1 MAGGADTHLALKVL
15 SAAAHTAARGML
27 LISPS
32 SRARGPLEALS
43 RLGRAPDPTTPL
55 PAGIGGGTLDLQII
69 LVVEILLGIA
79 IPLVWFLVL
88 RRQAKRITARA
99 RRQAT
104 KILEEA
110 ERSSES
116 KLREAEII
124 SKEKLLQART
134 EFEKVSH
141 KRRTELEGLE
151 RRLTQKEDLLDKRVE
166 QLDQRDKE
174 VTGRERQV
182 TDRERASALKESEVE
197 TLLREER
204 GKLEQ
209 IAGLTA
215 QQAKEELVRLIENEA
230 RMDAAH
236 AVKRAEDEAREQA
249 QKQAQRIIGMAIQRS
264 ASDYISE
271 TTVSVVVLP
280 SDEMKGR
287 IIGREGRNIRALEA
301 ATGIDLIV
309 DDTPEAVILSG
320 FDPYRREVARVAL
333 DRLIAD
339 GRIHPARIEEVVEK
353 VKAELDEL
361 IVEEGESALLELN
374 IPDVH
379 PELVKLLGRLRF
391 RTSYGQNVLQHSRE
405 VAFLAGTMAG
415 ELKGN
420 VHVARRAGLFHDVG
434 KAVDREMDGTHLEIG
449 MDLLRRYGESEE
461 VVHAM
466 ACHHGDYDPETVEA
480 ILVTAADA
488 LSAARPGAR
497 REVLETYV
505 KRLEKLEEIASGFKG
520 VQKTYAIQAGR
531 EVRII
536 VDSGKISDEEA
547 IMLSKD
553 VAKKIESEL
562 TYPGQIK
569 VNVIRETRS
578 IEYAR

>member
-1 MAGGADTHLALKVL
+1 LNA
-15 SAAAHTAARGML
+15 
-27 LISPS
+27 
-32 SRARGPLEALS
+32 
-43 RLGRAPDPTTPL
+43 
-55 PAGIGGGTLDLQII
+55 QII
-69 LVVEILLGIA
+69 LAIEILLGIA
-79 IPLVWFLVL
+79 IPLVWWLVL
-88 RRQAKRITARA
+88 RRQTRRVIARA
-99 RRQAT
+99 RRHAT
-104 KILEEA
+104 KALEEA
-110 ERSSES
+110 ERTRDA
-116 KLREAEII
+116 KLREADLLA
-124 SKEKLLQART
+124 KEKLLQART
-134 EFEKVSH
+134 EFERASQ
-141 KRRTELEGLE
+141 KRRVELESLE
-151 RRLTQKEDLLDKRVE
+151 RRLTQKEDSLDKRFD
-166 QLDQRDKE
+166 QLEARDKE
-174 VTGRERQV
+174 VVAREREV
-182 TDRERASALKESEVE
+182 TERDRVSARRQSEVDA
-197 TLLREER
+197 LLEQER

-215 QQAKEELVRLIENEA
+215 QQAKDELVRVIENEA

-236 AVKRAEDEAREQA
+236 AVKRIEDEAREQA
-249 QKQAQRIIGMAIQRS
+249 QKQAQRIIGIAIQRS
-264 ASDYISE
+264 ASDYVSE

-333 DRLIAD
+333 ERLIAD

-353 VKAELDEL
+353 VKAEYDAL

-405 VAFLAGTMAG
+405 VAFLSGTMAG
-415 ELKGN
+415 ELKAD
-420 VHVARRAGLFHDVG
+420 VHVARRAGLFHDIG

-449 MDLLRRYGESEE
+449 IDLLRRYGETEA

-505 KRLEKLEEIASGFKG
+505 KRLEKLEEIAAGFQG

-536 VDSGKISDEEA
+536 VDSGRITDEEA

-553 VAKKIESEL
+553 VAKRIESEL